1 MKALLLAAGKATRL
15 GELSRTTPK
24 CLHKIGDEILLDR
37 LVRQLREVGVTEFL
51 INTHHLADQVTS
63 HVESRADRSDFT
75 FVHEPEL
82 MGTLGTLRRNL
93 DFFDSGPGW
102 VLHADNLIPGHLL
115 SLHEAFDSRST
126 GLWGSMLTFEVDD
139 PSAYGV
145 VTLDTA
151 GVITSFV
158 EKKADASSRTA
169 SAATFL
175 FDENVFRLVSLLS
188 PKFRDISKDLL
199 PHLIGRIVAVSATGR
214 VIDIGTPDGLITAR
228 GMVEDLDEFPAQR
241 HERTHQ
247 I

>member
-15 GELSRTTPK
+15 GPLSRTTPK
-24 CLHKIGDEILLDR
+24 CLHQIGDEILLDR

-75 FVHEPEL
+75 FFHEPEL
-82 MGTLGTLRRNL
+82 LGTLGTLRRNL
-93 DFFDSGPGW
+93 DFFDCGAGW
-102 VLHADNLIPGHLL
+102 VLHADNLIPGHL
-115 SLHEAFDSRST
+115 SLLYEAFASRPTS
-126 GLWGSMLTFEVDD
+126 LWGSMLTFEVDD

-151 GVITSFV
+151 GVVTSFF
-158 EKKADASSRTA
+158 EKKANAPSLTA

-175 FDENVFRLVSLLS
+175 FDERVFRLVRLL
-188 PKFRDISKDLL
+188 PLTFRDISKDLL
-199 PHLIGRIVAVSATGR
+199 PQLIGRIVAVPAMGR
-214 VIDIGTPDGLITAR
+214 VVDIGTPEGLIAAR
-228 GMVEDLDEFPAQR
+228 GMVVDLDECPVQR
-241 HERTHQ
+241 HEPTHQ

>member
-15 GELSRTTPK
+15 GALSRTTPK
-24 CLHKIGDEILLDR
+24 CLHQIGDEILLDR

-63 HVESRADRSDFT
+63 HVESRTDRSDFT

-82 MGTLGTLRRNL
+82 LGTLGTLRRNL

-102 VLHADNLIPGHLL
+102 VLHADNLIPGNLS
-115 SLHEAFDSRST
+115 SLHEAFASRPA

-151 GVITSFV
+151 GVVTSFF
-158 EKKADASSRTA
+158 EKKADAPSRTA

-175 FDENVFRLVSLLS
+175 FGEHIFRLVRLL
-188 PKFRDISKDLL
+188 PLTLRDISKDLL
-199 PHLIGRIVAVSATGR
+199 PQLIGRIVAVPAMGR

-228 GMVEDLDEFPAQR
+228 GVAEVLDKFPVR
-241 HERTHQ
+241 RNESTHQ
-247 I
+247 T